1 MCGPRARTNFPFDPN
16 TSNPSRVLSAALTAK
31 LQKCC
36 MASRQEP
43 KLVAKA
49 EREAEEELKHVDDEY
64 IEEMIEELIYDGS
77 VEITFS
83 SSSSFSPSSSN

>member
-1 MCGPRARTNFPFDPN
+1 
-16 TSNPSRVLSAALTAK
+16 
-31 LQKCC
+31 